1 MRTLVLASALLLTPI
16 AASAAPAGTYTFDE
30 SHTFVLFKIGR
41 ANASPAFGMLPGSS
55 GTFVYNPAK
64 PGDMKVDLTLPVDA
78 IYTAN
83 KKRDGH
89 LKSPDFFNA
98 KQFPKVTF
106 KTSKV
111 TVSGDTYKVTGKL
124 NMHGKSKTETFTL
137 KKIGEGK
144 NQQGKD
150 YVSFEGT
157 MTINRKDYGISYLD
171 GYLSDSV
178 EITVAADGLK

>member
-1 MRTLVLASALLLTPI
+1 
-16 AASAAPAGTYTFDE
+16 
-30 SHTFVLFKIGR
+30 
-41 ANASPAFGMLPGSS
+41 
-55 GTFVYNPAK
+55 
-64 PGDMKVDLTLPVDA
+64 
-78 IYTAN
+78 
-83 KKRDGH
+83 
-89 LKSPDFFNA
+89 NA